1 MKSLFKLRR
10 SFNFCTISLVI
21 LLLFSFLN
29 IKAQA
34 KPPKEN
40 LRVLFVGN
48 SLTYVNNLPEI
59 IAGLAR
65 SAKLRKFS
73 YKMVA
78 YPNFSLED
86 HWNKGEVQKIL
97 AKEKWDYVIM
107 QQGPSAFIDGRVVL
121 VEYAK
126 KFAEPIANAG
136 AKPAFYMVWSSAD
149 RLQDFAG
156 VSATYKAAAKEVN
169 GLFIPA
175 GEAWLEAW
183 RRDPKLNLYG
193 ADRFHPNQAGSYL
206 AALVIYQQLY
216 NQSPIGLSYHF
227 RLNFEEE
234 IDLPEKQAK
243 ILQAAAAET
252 NKKYGF

>member
-1 MKSLFKLRR
+1 MNNKIKR
-10 SFNFCTISLVI
+10 SIYCCLITFWLIG
-21 LLLFSFLN
+21 LLSVN
-29 IKAQA
+29 AQD
-34 KPPKEN
+34 KTSKKE

-59 IAGLAR
+59 VAQLAK
-65 SAKLRKFS
+65 SAKQKLA

-78 YPNFSLED
+78 YPNYSLED

-97 AKEKWDYVIM
+97 AKEKWDFVVM
-107 QQGPSAFIDGRVVL
+107 QQGPSAYQDGRVVL

-126 KFAEPIANAG
+126 KYAEPITQAG

-149 RLQDFAG
+149 RIRDFAG

-169 GLFIPA
+169 GLFFPA

-183 RRDPKLNLYG
+183 RREPKLELYS
-193 ADRFHPNQAGSYL
+193 ADKFHPNQAGSYL

-227 RLNFEEE
+227 RLSFEEE

-243 ILQAAAAET
+243 ILTKAAAET